1 MAGNRSLRNSSAQ
14 NVEITSKELC
24 GLPSSL
30 RAIQPR
36 VGFRFSR
43 DWAPVQVQS
52 VELRPDLKITDHENR
67 DSNRNQTPNSIS
79 SQSTVSSRVSESS
92 SRLPNSSLKIPLTIP
107 SEAWPKG

>member
-1 MAGNRSLRNSSAQ
+1 MAGNRSLRDSSAQ

-36 VGFRFSR
+36 LLRTM
-43 DWAPVQVQS
+43 PVQVQS
-52 VELRPDLKITDHENR
+52 LELRPDFKITDHENR

-79 SQSTVSSRVSESS
+79 PQSPLLESSLRVLVVESS

>member
-1 MAGNRSLRNSSAQ
+1 MAGNKTLRDSSSQ

-30 RAIQPR
+30 RVIQPR

-52 VELRPDLKITDHENR
+52 LELRPDFKITDHENR
-67 DSNRNQTPNSIS
+67 DSNRNHTPNSIS
-79 SQSTVSSRVSESS
+79 SQSPVSSRVSESS
-92 SRLPNSSLKIPLTIP
+92 SSSPVLVFQIP
-107 SEAWPKG
+107 A